1 MNKKVSEED
10 ILMVFVGVM
19 EARGENRKLVR
30 LDVDIGM
37 LERINRAKGS
47 NIDLEQLHRI
57 ADRCLANEWLEHTT
71 ISAGKY
77 GDLSLTTTGLGI
89 VRSRQRK
96 EEANTNRSWLKKL
109 SDYIEN
115 HKGFFMLLGAVVA
128 ISGLLLKLFAG

>member
-57 ADRCLANEWLEHTT
+57 AD
-71 ISAGKY
+71 
-77 GDLSLTTTGLGI
+77 
-89 VRSRQRK
+89 
-96 EEANTNRSWLKKL
+96 
-109 SDYIEN
+109 
-115 HKGFFMLLGAVVA
+115 
-128 ISGLLLKLFAG
+128 